1 MGTNLSQVF
10 ISNALTALS
19 GTTFNSS
26 GNAADDVGVWKLDAT
41 AGYTTS
47 ALYDAVIAA
56 SSADSSAGD
65 LNLVSPLWMVKDFQ
79 IVQRA
84 VTGNFIASPIINSS
98 QVKRVAYYNHVPVV
112 LETNTIDIAAS
123 TITGDDIEVK
133 FVVRTAPV
141 DYQNFSDPGS
151 AFNDLTGN
159 GVACPI
165 VITNNTNHKVYTL
178 VSTSADRL
186 ATTAAADDELGL
198 YDDILAKI
206 NDHGVLADLLVPTD
220 NAGSGLAI
228 QTRFAGV
235 IVDVIYNNVTDGE
248 SVTATESGYVTK
260 TAFNPG
266 VGNDFQVIAEEKRC
280 RSRYGN
286 FNRMYFPNSFD
297 QYATDGHAYDKIVI
311 EYTHNWPNSTGIAPA
326 GALNQAIIYYSNEG
340 ADPGT
345 TATEFDDIF
354 GYAIGTDVEYK
365 W

>member
-10 ISNALTALS
+10 ISNSLVALR

-26 GNAADDVGVWKLDAT
+26 TAATDDVGVWKLDAT
-41 AGYTTS
+41 AGYTITG
-47 ALYDAVIAA
+47 LYDAAIESGSAA
-56 SSADSSAGD
+56 DASDTLD
-65 LNLVSPLWMVKDFQ
+65 LVSPLWLVKDFQ

-98 QVKRVAYYNHVPVV
+98 QVKRVAYYAHQDPT
-112 LETNTIDIAAS
+112 LETSTIDIAAS

-206 NDHGVLADLLVPTD
+206 NDHGILADLLVPTD

-297 QYATDGHAYDKIVI
+297 QYATDGHLYDKIVI
-311 EYTHNWPNSTGIAPA
+311 EYSHNWPNSSGIAPA

-340 ADPGT
+340 ADPAS
-345 TATEFDDIF
+345 TANSFDDIF
-354 GYAIGTDVEYK
+354 AYTANTDKEYK

>member
-56 SSADSSAGD
+56 SSADTSAGD
-65 LNLVSPLWMVKDFQ
+65 LNLVSPLWIVKDFQ
-79 IVQRA
+79 IVQRTI
-84 VTGNFIASPIINSS
+84 TGNFIASPIINSS
-98 QVKRVAYYNHVPVV
+98 QVKRVAYYNHVDVT
-112 LETNTIDIAAS
+112 LESTTLDIAAS

-151 AFNDLTGN
+151 AFNDLTGD
-159 GVACPI
+159 GKVCPI
-165 VITNNTNHKVYTL
+165 SITTNTNHKVYTL
-178 VSTSADRL
+178 VSTPAARL

-206 NDHGVLADLLVPTD
+206 NDHAILADLLKPTD
-220 NAGSGLAI
+220 NGGSGLAI

-248 SVTATESGYVTK
+248 TVTATESGYVTK

-266 VGNDFQVIAEEKRC
+266 VGNDFQVIADEKRC
-280 RSRYGN
+280 RGRYGN
-286 FNRMYFPNSFD
+286 FNRMYFPDSVT
-297 QYATDGHAYDKIVI
+297 QYATDGHLYDKIVI

-354 GYAIGTDVEYK
+354 GYAVGTDIEYK